1 MDAFSST
8 ILIIRYS
15 KSSKCGFASF
25 IWESSISGCQELSQW
40 GFFILDVHPSFFPKV
55 YDMNYFRSIDKYST
69 VIQLPNW
76 TCNDSSITSID
87 FSLFTSLQSLEIG
100 DDCYCSV
107 ETFRLDGFKQ
117 LKSLKIGTSSF
128 TKLKKH
134 IKESLDSKEVRMT
147 CSESKSFHILNC
159 ESLESIQIGEFS
171 FSDYAG
177 EFELK
182 NLPQLQSIQIGAIES
197 ESCNFHYCSFTIRG
211 K

>member
-1 MDAFSST
+1 
-8 ILIIRYS
+8 
-15 KSSKCGFASF
+15 
-25 IWESSISGCQELSQW
+25 
-40 GFFILDVHPSFFPKV
+40 
-55 YDMNYFRSIDKYST
+55 MNYNDYFRSIDKLST

-100 DDCYCSV
+100 NDCYCSV

-117 LKSLKIGTSSF
+117 LKSLKIGTNSF

-134 IKESLDSKEVRMT
+134 IKNSISSIEARMT
-147 CSESKSFHILNC
+147 CDKSKSFHILNC

-177 EFELK
+177 EFELR
-182 NLPQLQSIQIGAIES
+182 NCPQLQFIQIGTVGS

>member
-1 MDAFSST
+1 M
-8 ILIIRYS
+8 
-15 KSSKCGFASF
+15 G
-25 IWESSISGCQELSQW
+25 
-40 GFFILDVHPSFFPKV
+40 
-55 YDMNYFRSIDKYST
+55 YFRSIDKYST

-76 TCNDSSITSID
+76 TCNDSSITSIE
-87 FSLFTSLQSLEIG
+87 FTLFTPLQLLEIG

-117 LKSLKIGTSSF
+117 LKSLKIGTNSF
-128 TKLKKH
+128 TKLKQH
-134 IKESLDSKEVRMT
+134 IKNSISSIEERMT
-147 CSESKSFHILNC
+147 CDKSKSFHILNC

-177 EFELK
+177 EFELR
-182 NLPQLQSIQIGAIES
+182 NCPQLQFIQIGTVGS

>member
-1 MDAFSST
+1 
-8 ILIIRYS
+8 
-15 KSSKCGFASF
+15 
-25 IWESSISGCQELSQW
+25 
-40 GFFILDVHPSFFPKV
+40 
-55 YDMNYFRSIDKYST
+55 MNYNDYFRSIDKLST

-100 DDCYCSV
+100 NDCYCSV

-117 LKSLKIGTSSF
+117 LKSLKIGTNSF
-128 TKLKKH
+128 TKLKQY
-134 IKESLDSKEVRMT
+134 IKQSLHYKEVRMT
-147 CSESKSFHILNC
+147 CAESKSFHILNC

-171 FSDYAG
+171 FSDFAG
-177 EFELK
+177 EFEIR
-182 NLPQLQSIQIGAIES
+182 NCPQLQFIQIGTVGS